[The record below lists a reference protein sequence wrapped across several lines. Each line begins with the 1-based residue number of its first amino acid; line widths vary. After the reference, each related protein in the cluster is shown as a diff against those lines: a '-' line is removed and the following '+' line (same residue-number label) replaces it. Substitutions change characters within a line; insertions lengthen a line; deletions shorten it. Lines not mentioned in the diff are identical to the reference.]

1 MYTYY
6 AFIAAEREEAQR
18 SSSANCN
25 QQKETRA
32 AGADEQFKENKS
44 RLHVG
49 YENSR
54 YLWLYVS
61 VNS

>member
-49 YENSR
+49 YEYSQ
-54 YLWLYVS
+54 YL
-61 VNS
+61 